1 MINIEEVLKK
11 SLIAVL
17 ELQSIET
24 RIKQKLEQDLKDY
37 DNPNII
43 MTKTRKH
50 YLEDKL
56 KGYKVLIESLEDYI
70 KNPIKVYFPE
80 GINYG

>member
-1 MINIEEVLKK
+1 MLSIEEIFKQ
-11 SLIAVL
+11 SLVCIL

-43 MTKTRKH
+43 MTKTRKY

-56 KGYKVLIESLEDYI
+56 KGYKILIENLEDYI
-70 KNPIKVYFPE
+70 KNPTKVYFPE